1 VRKTARIA
9 PSACNAR
16 ERAFRKLFASLRIF
30 GKIVALQPAS
40 RKALRVGPH
49 EARLAIERFLKASQK
64 PFLMDPGED
73 PLAITPDT
81 FIVTT
86 RGSRVTIQCWNESRN
101 LTRRVTGIKLEK
113 SGRLELEIERFG
125 GRPGTVSLIDMDRA
139 ANQEATRRGARLKY
153 RERFRHSLH
162 RQFPDWR
169 LAEISSEQDLEH
181 SLSSS
186 YPRALLRKGMSGL
199 AVIGAPEDAH
209 QPEDALTFGLIWLDY
224 LRHRE
229 KKLVIEGLVIF
240 VPAGAETATCHR
252 VRYLNPQAA
261 RYLVYVHYPPSD
273 SSGGWEQR
281 VNPDDYTNFETRLEP
296 HKRALA
302 QATPELLRWAEKIGA
317 IEGVARRERADG
329 SVSFAVLG
337 LEFARIGNDELVY
350 GLDRKHTVRSQAHLA
365 EVQELARGLA
375 RVRNEDAADRKNPLY
390 TRHPE
395 AWLESEVRSDLETID
410 ASLLAAPVYGQ
421 VPEMAGGTRGIL
433 DLLAVDRGGRLV
445 VVELKASQDIHLP
458 LQVLDYWMRVKWHL
472 DRGEFA
478 ERGYF
483 TGIPLNDA
491 PPRLVLVAPALEW
504 HPANETVLKYLDPAI
519 DVTRVGIGLK
529 WRRGI
534 EVMFRSR
541 AKPH

>member
-1 VRKTARIA
+1 M
-9 PSACNAR
+9 
-16 ERAFRKLFASLRIF
+16 L
-30 GKIVALQPAS
+30 ALQPAPG
-40 RKALRVGPH
+40 KAAREGSH

-81 FIVTT
+81 FVVTT
-86 RGSRVTIQCWNESRN
+86 RGSVVTIQCWSEARN
-101 LTRRVTGIKLEK
+101 LTRRVTGVKLEK
-113 SGRLELEIERFG
+113 TGRLELEIERFG
-125 GRPGTVSLIDMDRA
+125 GRAGTLSLIDMDRA
-139 ANQEATRRGARLKY
+139 ANREATRRGARLKY
-153 RERFRHSLH
+153 RERLRHSLH

-169 LAEISSEQDLEH
+169 LSEISSEPDLEH
-181 SLSSS
+181 SLSPS

-199 AVIGAPEDAH
+199 AVIGAPEGAQ

-229 KKLVIEGLVIF
+229 HKLVIEGLAIF
-240 VPAGAETATCHR
+240 VPAGREAATCHR
-252 VRYLNPQAA
+252 VRYLHPHAA
-261 RYLVYVHYPPSD
+261 RYLVFVDHPTS
-273 SSGGWEQR
+273 SSGGAWEQR

-302 QATPELLRWAEKIGA
+302 EATPELLRWAEKIDT
-317 IEGVARRERADG
+317 IEGVERRERTDG
-329 SVSFAVLG
+329 SVSFAVRG

-350 GLDRKHTVRSQAHLA
+350 GLDRKHSVRSQAHLA

-375 RVRNEDAADRKNPLY
+375 RVRHEDAADRQNPLY

-395 AWLESEVRSDLETID
+395 TWLESQVRGNLETID
-410 ASLLAAPVYGQ
+410 ASLVMAPVYGQ
-421 VPEMAGGTRGIL
+421 VPEMAAGTRGIL
-433 DLLAVDRGGRLV
+433 DLLAVDRCGRLV

-478 ERGYF
+478 QCGYF
-483 TGIPLNDA
+483 PGIPLSDA

-504 HPANETVLKYLDPAI
+504 HPANETVLKYLAPTI

-529 WRRGI
+529 WKRGI

-541 AKPH
+541 VNLH